1 MKRSLH
7 PIRLFGALA
16 LVAVAPWAVAG
27 PAEECRQMAAEDAVS
42 AEDLE
47 DYIAECIAMME
58 NRYPDDAGEY
68 VPDAE
73 EGSTPTE
80 APPEE

>member
-1 MKRSLH
+1 
-7 PIRLFGALA
+7 
-16 LVAVAPWAVAG
+16 
-27 PAEECRQMAAEDAVS
+27 MAAEDAVS

>member
-1 MKRSLH
+1 MKRLLH
-7 PIRLFGALA
+7 PIYLSGALA

-27 PAEECRQMAAEDAVS
+27 TAEECRQMAVEDAVP

-68 VPDAE
+68 VPDPE
-73 EGSTPTE
+73 EGSTQTE
-80 APPEE
+80 APPED